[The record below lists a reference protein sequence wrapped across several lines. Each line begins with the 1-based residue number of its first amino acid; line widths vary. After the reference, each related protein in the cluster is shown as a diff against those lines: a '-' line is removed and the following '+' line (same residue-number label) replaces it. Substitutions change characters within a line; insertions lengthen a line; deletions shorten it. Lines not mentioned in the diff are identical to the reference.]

1 MNEGNGQPSPFH
13 TGRHHQYHYQ
23 PCLQSA
29 NQSAEISFQS
39 RSPNPKFIIPLIHAM
54 NFFKS
59 ILTDDPDPPKSVN
72 PHESDPGS
80 PLKSTGDGRGSD
92 DAAGGWGFGGLLKT
106 LAIDSVIETY
116 RRDLKE
122 FGSGLKKESEIL
134 RESASRAVKDLP
146 ASLEASA
153 SVPQGALEALKLKAE
168 IVAKESLGP
177 TSDGE
182 SETPG
187 TNLSLSSARYSWF
200 EAQLGAIQSDPATFC
215 EDPEDVEEYVKWRSG
230 FDLEKNKDEIDGL
243 VAENGNLE
251 GVYKKFVPSA
261 VDLETFWCRYF
272 YRVDKIKQQESV
284 RANLVKRAITVEDE
298 EELSWDFDDDDDEDV
313 AVNCNAGGV
322 NVGKGDDVITDNK
335 LSTGEK
341 QEALNVESREVKEGN
356 EVESNGNGNAKVALD
371 QKEVESEVKRD
382 EKVESGQNL
391 KDNSDEKVIVDEKVN
406 SYEKNGSSVVSGDQ
420 PKVVK
425 EEEEED
431 LGWDEIEDI
440 GSDDEKK
447 VSSTAQSS
455 SLDRTEMR
463 KRLSAGEDDE
473 DLSWDIEDDDE
484 PVKKP

>member
-1 MNEGNGQPSPFH
+1 
-13 TGRHHQYHYQ
+13 
-23 PCLQSA
+23 
-29 NQSAEISFQS
+29 
-39 RSPNPKFIIPLIHAM
+39 M

-59 ILTDDPDPPKSVN
+59 ILSDDPDPPQTDN
-72 PHESDPGS
+72 PRESDSDS
-80 PLKSTGDGRGSD
+80 PLKSIGDGRGSD
-92 DAAGGWGFGGLLKT
+92 DAAGGWGFGGLIKT
-106 LAIDSVIETY
+106 LAIESVIETY

-153 SVPQGALEALKLKAE
+153 SVAQGALEALKLKAE

-215 EDPEDVEEYVKWRSG
+215 EDPEDVEEYGKWKSG

-243 VAENGNLE
+243 VGENGNLE
-251 GVYKKFVPSA
+251 GVYKKFVPGA
-261 VDLETFWCRYF
+261 VDPETFWCRYF

-284 RANLVKRAITVEDE
+284 RANLVKRAITVEDDE
-298 EELSWDFDDDDDEDV
+298 EELSWDFDDDEDEDV
-313 AVNCNAGGV
+313 AGNSNAGSV
-322 NVGKGDDVITDNK
+322 NVAKGDNVVTDNK
-335 LSTGEK
+335 SSTGEK
-341 QEALNVESREVKEGN
+341 HEALNVESREVKERN
-356 EVESNGNGNAKVALD
+356 EVKERDEVESAGNDNAKNVALD
-371 QKEVESEVKRD
+371 QKEVESEVKKDEKLDQKEVESEVKKD
-382 EKVESGQNL
+382 EKVEAEHNL
-391 KDNSDEKVIVDEKVN
+391 KDNSDEKVIVNEKVN
-406 SYEKNGSSVVSGDQ
+406 SSEKNGSSVSSGDQ

-425 EEEEED
+425 EDEEED

-463 KRLSAGEDDE
+463 KRLSVGEDDE